1 MRGSSLATRLFLS
14 ATAWVVVILVITGVV
29 LSSVY
34 RNATERAFDRRLN
47 LYLRT
52 LIAEVATPD
61 EPPDHQFQSLG
72 EPLFELPLSG
82 WYWQIVRTDEKAE
95 TRASR
100 SLWDKKLPKLEE
112 IGAELTAAGIRL
124 GYVDGPEGQSLR
136 VVERP
141 VDLGADGKFL
151 VSVAGDAS
159 EIFDEIRA
167 FDYYLGGTF
176 AALGIVLLL
185 TTIFQVRFGLA
196 PLKRISESIAD
207 IRSGRAERLEGEFPV
222 EIAPLA
228 RETNALIDANREIVE
243 RARTHVGNLAHAIK
257 TPLSVIVNE
266 ASAHAVDPFAS
277 KVLEQA
283 DVMRDQVAHHLE
295 RARIAA
301 RVTIV
306 GTVTEVAP
314 AIEALRR
321 TMEKIHRDRGITI
334 AVKAD
339 PRAKFRGERQDL
351 EEMAG
356 NLVDN
361 ACKWAASQ
369 VLIEVLVEPPAEP
382 GAGPRLRIMVDDDGR
397 GLSAAERAQ
406 VSRRGQRLDESKPG
420 SGLGL
425 SIVVD
430 LAALYGGSL
439 VAGRRP
445 DRRLAG
451 GTGAAGGVNVPSG
464 RLPGVAWA
472 EPAMPGVDFAIPK
485 RLLNARTS
493 NDWGRALCRPHDTHI
508 HTRRMSQTSTE
519 RLRDY
524 LAQLPPQSQALL
536 MREFERAIER
546 GEDMVVANFV
556 LEQLRKVVRGTEE
569 DDEARPRTDDPAR
582 LLYGPLEPFLVE
594 GNFPVRTGQIRR
606 ASLLPVWQWLSRDGA
621 PEAARAFEAA
631 LAEVRQTGSTAGL
644 ESATRKF
651 QLAAAD
657 AIVKIA
663 TPVAGDDRQRSLA
676 RIGPP
681 NVVEDLLSIGGVLR
695 AREALDTLGS
705 RIPSQ
710 MRVFSEAQIASVASA
725 LNVPSLQTPQLLP
738 FALSLIMQRLAQPW
752 QIIRLAIKMAA
763 SDDELRVAATPYG
776 VAVTIALHDLSF
788 LAACLRTDIRRGHFD
803 NVGDH

>member
-14 ATAWVVVILVITGVV
+14 ATAWVVVILIITGFV

-34 RNATERAFDRRLN
+34 RDATERAFDRRLN

-61 EPPDHQFQSLG
+61 EPPDRQFQSLG

-82 WYWQIVRTDEKAE
+82 WYWQITRTDTEKAE

-100 SLWDKKLPKLEE
+100 SLWDKKLPKLDDS
-112 IGAELTAAGIRL
+112 AELTAAGVRL
-124 GYVDGPEGQSLR
+124 GYVDGPEGQDLR
-136 VVERP
+136 MVERP

-151 VSVAGDAS
+151 VSVAGDAA
-159 EIFDEIRA
+159 EIFDETRS

-196 PLKRISESIAD
+196 PLKRISDSIAD

-266 ASAHAVDPFAS
+266 ASAHGADPFAT

-301 RVTIV
+301 RLTII

-321 TMEKIHRDRGITI
+321 TMEKIHRDRGIVI
-334 AVKAD
+334 VVEAD
-339 PRAKFRGERQDL
+339 AQAKFRGERQDL

-361 ACKWAASQ
+361 ACKWAASR
-369 VLIEVLVEPPAEP
+369 VFIEVRLERPVAP
-382 GAGPRLRIMVDDDGR
+382 GAGPVLRVIVDDDGR

-406 VSRRGQRLDESKPG
+406 VARRGQRLDESKPG

-439 VAGRRP
+439 SLGNAP
-445 DRRLAG
+445 IG
-451 GTGAAGGVNVPSG
+451 GLRAELV
-464 RLPGVAWA
+464 LPGV
-472 EPAMPGVDFAIPK
+472 
-485 RLLNARTS
+485 
-493 NDWGRALCRPHDTHI
+493 
-508 HTRRMSQTSTE
+508 
-519 RLRDY
+519 
-524 LAQLPPQSQALL
+524 
-536 MREFERAIER
+536 
-546 GEDMVVANFV
+546 
-556 LEQLRKVVRGTEE
+556 
-569 DDEARPRTDDPAR
+569 
-582 LLYGPLEPFLVE
+582 
-594 GNFPVRTGQIRR
+594 
-606 ASLLPVWQWLSRDGA
+606 
-621 PEAARAFEAA
+621 
-631 LAEVRQTGSTAGL
+631 
-644 ESATRKF
+644 
-651 QLAAAD
+651 
-657 AIVKIA
+657 
-663 TPVAGDDRQRSLA
+663 
-676 RIGPP
+676 
-681 NVVEDLLSIGGVLR
+681 
-695 AREALDTLGS
+695 
-705 RIPSQ
+705 
-710 MRVFSEAQIASVASA
+710 
-725 LNVPSLQTPQLLP
+725 
-738 FALSLIMQRLAQPW
+738 
-752 QIIRLAIKMAA
+752 
-763 SDDELRVAATPYG
+763 
-776 VAVTIALHDLSF
+776 
-788 LAACLRTDIRRGHFD
+788 
-803 NVGDH
+803 